1 MRRPLVV
8 VMVVGALA
16 GCGGKRDVCDPGF
29 GIKFA
34 PVADVW
40 KPYQELF
47 PPEATLCGHMALLG
61 PPNKRA
67 INIDF
72 AEEQDPA
79 TKMMA
84 HLEAKGWK
92 RDAAATDNPDTQTIK
107 MVRAGAADGTR
118 AGQTLRATTFRD
130 KGRVRAVVEV
140 EEAACS
146 EGAASAAGGGVC
158 RDKDVVRC
166 EAGTLMFTEVQT
178 CPNGC
183 EVAGGKAACK

>member
-1 MRRPLVV
+1 MRRPFVV
-8 VMVVGALA
+8 VAVGLALA

-40 KPYQELF
+40 KPYQELL
-47 PPEATLCGHMALLG
+47 PPEATVCGHMALLG

-67 INIDF
+67 LNIDF

-79 TKMMA
+79 TKMLA
-84 HLEAKGWK
+84 HLEAKGFT
-92 RDAAATDNPDTQTIK
+92 RAAVATDNPDTQTIK
-107 MVRAGAADGTR
+107 LVRGTSPDPARAGVTF
-118 AGQTLRATTFRD
+118 RATTFRD

-140 EEAACS
+140 EEAACA
-146 EGAASAAGGGVC
+146 EGMVGATAC

-166 EAGTLMFTEVQT
+166 EPGTLMVGEAQK
-178 CPNGC
+178 CPNAC
-183 EVAGGKAACK
+183 EVSEGKAACK